1 MSGYGQQNRLSLS
14 SWFLRGRDSRMDHVP
29 GLGPVRVASLE
40 GFVGVVTR
48 RCLRRSELR
57 LGKKDACQP
66 AAHDASTIHE
76 MSHQCANDIARKSR
90 RVSRVPDQLL
100 NAHAMPE
107 LINDLCQARSGL
119 EQNYTTS

>member
-1 MSGYGQQNRLSLS
+1 
-14 SWFLRGRDSRMDHVP
+14 
-29 GLGPVRVASLE
+29 
-40 GFVGVVTR
+40 
-48 RCLRRSELR
+48 
-57 LGKKDACQP
+57 
-66 AAHDASTIHE
+66 

-107 LINDLCQARSGL
+107 LINYLYQARSGL